1 MAELSPLLLLL
12 PLPLLLL
19 ILPLPLLLVVRLL
32 EVDGG
37 EEDGAA
43 AGDDD
48 DADAD
53 DGADSKLLPADLIE
67 DPRHCCCDCD

>member
-1 MAELSPLLLLL
+1 MAELSPLLL
-12 PLPLLLL
+12 LLLL

-43 AGDDD
+43 AGDD
-48 DADAD
+48 AD
-53 DGADSKLLPADLIE
+53 DGADSKPFPADLME
-67 DPRHCCCDCD
+67 DPRHCCCD

>member
-43 AGDDD
+43 AGDD
-48 DADAD
+48 AD
-53 DGADSKLLPADLIE
+53 DGADSKPLPADLDLIE
-67 DPRHCCCDCD
+67 LV